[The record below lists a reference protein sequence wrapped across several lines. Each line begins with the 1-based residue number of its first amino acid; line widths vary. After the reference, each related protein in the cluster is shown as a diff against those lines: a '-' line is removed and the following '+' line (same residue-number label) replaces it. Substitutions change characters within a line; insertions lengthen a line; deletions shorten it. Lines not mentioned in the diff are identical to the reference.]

1 MNIFSY
7 YQNGFKGEALSIQV
21 SSFGSNLSILG
32 MGAFQNRQFKEKAL
46 NIFSCLGQGKPS
58 GLVQVSKKVPLDEIE
73 LAILLALLLEKNQL
87 SSTSQT
93 DILVMGRI
101 NLDGTLTGS
110 HSLLDAPKVAENLGC
125 RLLVAPDAI
134 QTTDLAFLAIETPS
148 TLRQALTL
156 TCRFLIKNQG
166 AITPQSSVPLLP
178 TENPYT
184 EDPFFGIIG
193 METTRKAMALCAAG
207 HLNILLFGPPGS
219 GKSLMLHR
227 LSYLLPNLSKNERI
241 ETELLRKTDSDEI
254 PFVEI
259 RPDMGEKDVVKGKP
273 PLVSFAHNGILCL
286 DELPNQKPKVLLSV
300 RSLLDGKECKGF
312 PCNFLLASA
321 MNACPCG
328 NLGLPQGIC
337 RCNEKQIANYWK
349 KVGSPLL
356 DRFDL
361 IVPVK
366 TENLLL
372 SNVAPS
378 SENLLQTIGKVREQ
392 FLKRDEEEYKKLLPL
407 FNRCN
412 LSNSMS
418 LRSAISICRTAT
430 LIANFN
436 GKDIAGKEDMNE
448 ALSYKAYGLDKP
460 YWYPR

>member
-32 MGAFQNRQFKEKAL
+32 MGAFQNRQFKEKAS
-46 NIFSCLGQGKPS
+46 NIFSCMGLGKPS
-58 GLVQVSKKVPLDEIE
+58 GLIQVSQKVPLEEIE
-73 LAILLALLLEKNQL
+73 LAILLALLLEKNRL
-87 SSTSQT
+87 KANSHS

-110 HSLLDAPKVAENLGC
+110 PSLLDAPKVAKNLGC
-125 RLLVAPDAI
+125 HLLIAPEAT
-134 QTTDLAFLAIETPS
+134 QTTTLAFVSLESPT
-148 TLRQALTL
+148 TLKQALSL
-156 TCRFLIKNQG
+156 TCRFLIQNQG
-166 AITPQSSVPLLP
+166 ANPRQIPISAHPAEVP
-178 TENPYT
+178 YRI
-184 EDPFFGIIG
+184 DPFFGIIG
-193 METTRKAMALCAAG
+193 METVRKAMALCAAG
-207 HLNILLFGPPGS
+207 HLNLLLFGPPGS
-219 GKSLMLHR
+219 GKTLMLHR
-227 LSYLLPNLSKNERI
+227 LPYLIPRLSKNERL
-241 ETELLRKTDSDEI
+241 ETELLRKTDSRDI

-259 RPDMGEKDVVKGKP
+259 RPDMGEKDLVKGKP
-273 PLVSFAHNGILCL
+273 PLVSLAHNGILCL
-286 DELPNQKPKVLLSV
+286 DEIPNQKPKVLLSV
-300 RSLLDGKECKGF
+300 RSLLDGKECNGF
-312 PCNFLLASA
+312 PCNFLLSSA

-378 SENLLQTIGKVREQ
+378 SENLLHTIEKVREQ

-430 LIANFN
+430 LVANFK
-436 GKDIAGKEDMNE
+436 GKDIAGKEDMIE
-448 ALSYKAYGLDKP
+448 ALSYKTYGLDKP

>member
-7 YQNGFKGEALSIQV
+7 YQNGFKGEALSVQV

-32 MGAFQNRQFKEKAL
+32 MGAYQNRQFKEKAF
-46 NIFSCLGQGKPS
+46 NIFSSLGLGKPS
-58 GLVQVSKKVPLDEIE
+58 GLIQISKKVPLEEVE
-73 LAILLALLLEKNQL
+73 LAIFLALLLEKNRL
-87 SSTSQT
+87 KSTSQF

-110 HSLLDAPKVAENLGC
+110 TSLLDAPRVAKNLGC
-125 RLLVAPDAI
+125 HLLVAPNAI
-134 QTTDLAFLAIETPS
+134 PTTTFAFVAIETPK
-148 TLRQALTL
+148 TLKQALNL

-166 AITPQSSVPLLP
+166 ATPIQIAITSHRSEVPYS
-178 TENPYT
+178 T
-184 EDPFFGIIG
+184 DPFLGVIG
-193 METTRKAMALCAAG
+193 METVRKAMALCAAG
-207 HLNILLFGPPGS
+207 HLNLLLFGPPGS
-219 GKSLMLHR
+219 GKTMMLHR
-227 LSYLLPNLSKNERI
+227 LPYLMPKLTEKERL
-241 ETELLRKTDSDEI
+241 ETELLRKSESKNI
-254 PFVEI
+254 PFLEI
-259 RPDMGEKDVVKGKP
+259 RPDMGEKDIVKGKP
-273 PLVSFAHNGILCL
+273 PLVSLAHHGILCL

-300 RSLLDGKECKGF
+300 RSLMDGKECNGF
-312 PCNFLLASA
+312 PCNFLLSSA

-372 SNVAPS
+372 SNVAPC
-378 SENLLQTIGKVREQ
+378 SENLLQTIEKVREL
-392 FLKRDEEEYKKLLPL
+392 FLERDEEEYKKLLPL

-430 LIANFN
+430 LVANFK
-436 GKDIAGKEDMNE
+436 GKDVAGKEDMIE
-448 ALSYKAYGLDKP
+448 ALSYKTYGLDKP